1 MGYGTKIFLAG
12 IFVGSLTTMILGYLL
27 IRYDEYKDKKKRG
40 VRKYEID
47 ENVLGTLDNKE
58 KVQQVESK
66 VGIKERRIGKQ
77 NNSNEHT
84 KKNTRQTKRNVGKNI

>member
-1 MGYGTKIFLAG
+1 MEYWLKIFLSG
-12 IFVGSLTTMILGYLL
+12 IFVGICLCMFFGYLL
-27 IRYDEYKDKKKRG
+27 IRYDEYKEKKRRG

-47 ENVLGTLDNKE
+47 ENILGTLDNKE
-58 KVQQVESK
+58 KVQQIESK

-84 KKNTRQTKRNVGKNI
+84 KKNTRKAKRNVGKNI